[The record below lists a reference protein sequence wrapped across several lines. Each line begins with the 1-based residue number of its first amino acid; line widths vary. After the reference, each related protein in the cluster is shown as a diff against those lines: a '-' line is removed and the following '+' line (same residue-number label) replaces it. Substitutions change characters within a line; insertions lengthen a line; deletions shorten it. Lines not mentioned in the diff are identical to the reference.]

1 MHIQIQI
8 LLICLIIQNVWC
20 QHCNCYCTNTV
31 SINSCLANNRICI
44 PELFN
49 DNILKARKHPQ
60 PQELIVHLK
69 QLQIISV
76 DDRLKQLT
84 LNMLLAIFWYDDRLQ
99 ILKENNDAMIY
110 FESSDIKRIW
120 RPALKLTKNL
130 VATSSYLV
138 HGEPILHGV
147 IPRRPFEMMVENSPG
162 IFDEIISNSS
172 KYLCFRAVHFKA
184 TILCNLFFGK
194 FPFDIQDCSFE
205 VPM

>member
-49 DNILKARKHPQ
+49 DNILKAKKEPQ
-60 PQELIVHLK
+60 PQELSIHVK

-84 LNMLLAIFWYDDRLQ
+84 LNMMLVIFRYDDHLQ
-99 ILKENNDAMIY
+99 TLKEINNDFIY
-110 FESSDIKRIW
+110 FASSDIRYQIHMKTCI
-120 RPALKLTKNL
+120 AIDKKL
-130 VATSSYLV
+130 
-138 HGEPILHGV
+138 I
-147 IPRRPFEMMVENSPG
+147 
-162 IFDEIISNSS
+162 
-172 KYLCFRAVHFKA
+172 
-184 TILCNLFFGK
+184 
-194 FPFDIQDCSFE
+194 
-205 VPM
+205 

>member
-1 MHIQIQI
+1 MCIKI
-8 LLICLIIQNVWC
+8 LLICLIIQNIWS
-20 QHCNCYCTNTV
+20 QSDNNCNCSSASVNT
-31 SINSCLANNRICI
+31 CLANNRICI

-84 LNMLLAIFWYDDRLQ
+84 LNMLLAIFWYDDRLL
-99 ILKENNDAMIY
+99 ILKENNDAIIH
-110 FESSDIKRIW
+110 FESSDIKHIW
-120 RPALKLTKNL
+120 SPALKLTKNL
-130 VATSSYLV
+130 VATSQYLV

-147 IPRRPFEMMVENSPG
+147 IPIKRIEMMVENSPG

-184 TILCNLFFGK
+184 TILCNLVFGK

-205 VPM
+205 VPV